1 MPIGPWWAT
10 VSSVFVDVSSIPGA
24 DRPLPNTYWIDPGRF
39 AAGQY
44 PGAKNRGEADDKLR
58 VLLQAGFDHFIDLTE
73 SDERL
78 EPYAD
83 IAAQEAGRLN
93 VKFVHERR
101 PIVDVSVPRSP
112 PETAGIL
119 DAIDGALDDGSTV
132 YLHCWGGVGR
142 TGTVVGCWLVRHGMT
157 GDEALLQIA
166 EWWRRMEKAYRQ
178 PRSPATSQQ
187 RDYVRNWAEP
197 SRWSAP

>member
-1 MPIGPWWAT
+1 M
-10 VSSVFVDVSSIPGA
+10 
-24 DRPLPNTYWIDPGRF
+24 
-39 AAGQY
+39 
-44 PGAKNRGEADDKLR
+44 
-58 VLLQAGFDHFIDLTE
+58 
-73 SDERL
+73 
-78 EPYAD
+78 
-83 IAAQEAGRLN
+83 
-93 VKFVHERR
+93 HERR

-112 PETAGIL
+112 QETAGIL
-119 DAIDGALDDGSTV
+119 DAIDRALDDGSTL

-166 EWWRRMEKAYRQ
+166 EWWRRMEKAYRK
-178 PRSPATSQQ
+178 PRSPATRQQ